1 MGRSHLSSRETRK
14 MMCQPLIAV
23 GVMLGLAA
31 ACQASYIPPGFR
43 GTSNNFGSTSNNFR
57 GTSNSFGGSS
67 GGHAALG
74 GFGGASSGFGGHSS
88 SSGFRGT
95 SGGFS
100 SGHGGGQRQ
109 TIITVQKAPLVAAS
123 KDVVD
128 TGVYSNLGGF
138 RGNQA
143 GFQGNQAG
151 FNNNH
156 AGFNNNQA
164 GFNNN
169 QAGFNS
175 NQFGFNNNQAGFG
188 NSFGTSNQFS
198 GHQTGTTSQSYTSG
212 NFIQPTQNFGSS
224 SFHNTNRGY

>member
-123 KDVVD
+123 KDVVV
-128 TGVYSNLGGF
+128 TGVYSNQGGF

-143 GFQGNQAG
+143 GF
-151 FNNNH
+151 
-156 AGFNNNQA
+156 NNNQV
-164 GFNNN
+164 
-169 QAGFNS
+169 GFNS